1 MWGHTTATLHEF
13 FIIKE
18 FHRFGVGKAHSLLE
32 DKIGLEDA
40 TVLLGVSAEV
50 MGRVFLKFQC
60 FADQRNTESTC
71 SQTQLNE

>member
-40 TVLLGVSAEV
+40 TVLPA
-50 MGRVFLKFQC
+50 
-60 FADQRNTESTC
+60 QRTEIKV
-71 SQTQLNE
+71 E